1 MEKEIDVRL
10 VEIIFLYPVDGELLF
25 LVAQLFPFALCFG
38 DILFGELRDAVE
50 FIPEQ
55 VKLFVDGFLFLLV
68 AIGNSH
74 PFIVFDDTNMQGGIV
89 GVRDDFYNPQRG
101 KLVYEPEG
109 FSDRPVEDV
118 APVAITKQAFASF
131 TQAVFILAVV
141 VECIRIIDFH
151 QNFQES
157 FYFSFLHVPVFYL
170 LL

>member
-38 DILFGELRDAVE
+38 DILFGELCDAVE

-74 PFIVFDDTNMQGGIV
+74 PFIVFDDTNMQGRVV
-89 GVRDDFYNPQRG
+89 GMGDDFDDPKDG
-101 KLVYEPEG
+101 KGVYEPEG
-109 FSDRPVEDV
+109 FSDRPAENA
-118 APVAITKQAFASF
+118 APVAVAEHAFASF
-131 TQAVFILAVV
+131 AQVVFMLPVAV
-141 VECIRIIDFH
+141 
-151 QNFQES
+151 
-157 FYFSFLHVPVFYL
+157 
-170 LL
+170 